1 MKKLMKRIFILF
13 GTCIF
18 ILTGCSRTFNWDN
31 TVDSLI
37 KMRYDEVTVFETK
50 EQLDLLNAA
59 SNDLIKYYGG
69 RFEIK
74 LTKAI
79 YLVRNY
85 RNDKGECRLYQ
96 FENKSQAQQFY
107 YFYLEIRSDEN
118 DLKYGI
124 EGNVVARTDS
134 EYAMKV
140 IGFDFK

>member
-1 MKKLMKRIFILF
+1 MLQRKKRIA
-13 GTCIF
+13 T
-18 ILTGCSRTFNWDN
+18 
-31 TVDSLI
+31 I
-37 KMRYDEVTVFETK
+37 KEVTTPINSIFHEMDYDFELVSK
-50 EQLDLLNAA
+50 EQLDLLNDN

-69 RFEIK
+69 RFKIK

-85 RNDKGECRLYQ
+85 LYDKGECRLYQ

-118 DLKYGI
+118 DFKYGI

-134 EYAMKV
+134 KYAMKV